1 MTFTYDV
8 TAVSHD
14 GNRVPLTAGTNYS
27 MAHAIARPRSADA
40 AWFAVEILEADTGR
54 ICGTYSDGR
63 PIAPVTR

>member
-1 MTFTYDV
+1 MTFTYAV

-14 GNRVPLTAGTNYS
+14 GGTVPLTAGRSYS

-40 AWFAVEILEADTGR
+40 AWSAVEIREAGTGR

-63 PIAPVTR
+63 PVAPVAR